1 MMKLKRKIVLGLAIG
16 TLMSSTSTVF
26 AQTRDFI
33 FHMDESYK
41 HGSNHFNTGYVA
53 SKADNEQAA
62 YITVTSFTRSNN
74 AVISM
79 WVSPAGYAA
88 RELTNPWSWESTQP
102 RKKLGYTVSRKAG
115 DTHQL
120 SAEQFYSGTAVLSG
134 KWTP

>member
-16 TLMSSTSTVF
+16 TLMSTSTVF

-33 FHMDESYK
+33 FHMNKDYA
-41 HGSNHFNTGYVA
+41 HGSGNLNTGYVA

-62 YITVTSFTRSNN
+62 YITVNSFTRSNN

-79 WVSPAGYAA
+79 WVSLPTYEEK
-88 RELTNPWSWESTQP
+88 ELTNPWSWESTQP
-102 RKKLGYTVSRKAG
+102 RKKLGYKVSCKAG